1 MNSIQRRLTVALAG
15 LFCIL
20 WFGGSV
26 TAYLAMRSG
35 LVREFDRAHVTDMD
49 SLVNM
54 TEQNEAGLKFDSTG
68 EYMPAFRREE
78 RPDYFQLWESD
89 GSVLYRS
96 PALEGDLP
104 KDAGTLTSPRFWNV
118 VLPDGLKGRAV
129 GVRFIPKED
138 DDMPR
143 RPDTPPLTKEVVM
156 VAGFHR
162 AELDQR
168 LHYLGI
174 VLLLSGAGMAAA
186 AILAVGLVVRQGLR
200 PLSDLADRTA
210 AIDAS
215 SLQLR
220 FPTEKLSTELL
231 PIANRLNDLLA
242 RLEASFARER
252 RFSADVAHELRTPIA
267 ELRALAEIGLKW
279 PEDQQSTQNTLQD
292 ALAIALQMESIAT
305 GLMALAR
312 CEGNLLSVRQE
323 RVAVPALIR
332 DVLAPLKIRAH
343 EKQLDVALDLPEEA
357 CWYTDAA
364 ALRSIITNLATNAI
378 DYSPPQ
384 SLVRVRLEK
393 DGCIEELAIS
403 NRNVHMVPE
412 DVPHLFDRFW
422 RKDPARSS
430 QLHSGLGLAVAKAYA
445 QSLGMTLRAELNHTE
460 IFFILSDATPCN
472 SNASKDRATR
482 DSSSSS

>member
-1 MNSIQRRLTVALAG
+1 MSSIQRRLTVALAG

-26 TAYLAMRSG
+26 IAYLVMRSG
-35 LVREFDRAHVTDMD
+35 LIREFDRAHLTDIN

-96 PALEGDLP
+96 PALEEDLP
-104 KDAGTLTSPRFWNV
+104 RDAGTLMSPKFWNV
-118 VLPDGLKGRAV
+118 VLPDGLNGRTV
-129 GVRFIPKED
+129 GVRFVPKED

-143 RPDTPPLTKEVVM
+143 RPGTPPLTKEVVL

-162 AELDQR
+162 DELDRR
-168 LHYLGI
+168 LRYLGM
-174 VLLLSGAGMAAA
+174 VLLLSGAGMAVA
-186 AILAVGLVVRQGLR
+186 AIVAVSLVVRQGLR
-200 PLSDLADRTA
+200 PLSRLADRAA

-220 FPTEKLSTELL
+220 FPTEKLSAELL

-267 ELRALAEIGLKW
+267 ELRALAEVGLKW
-279 PEDQQSTQNTLQD
+279 PEDQQSIQNALQD
-292 ALAIALQMESIAT
+292 ALAIALQMESIST
-305 GLMALAR
+305 GLMALTR

-332 DVLAPLKIRAH
+332 DVLASLKTRAH
-343 EKQLDVALDLPEEA
+343 EKQLDVTIDLPEEA

-364 ALRSIITNLATNAI
+364 ALWSIVTNLATNAI
-378 DYSPPQ
+378 DYSPRQ
-384 SLVRVRLEK
+384 SLVRVRLGK
-393 DGCIEELAIS
+393 RSCIEELVIS
-403 NRNVHMVPE
+403 NRNVHLVPE
-412 DVPHLFDRFW
+412 DIPYLFDRFW

-430 QLHSGLGLAVAKAYA
+430 QIHSGLGLAVAKAYA
-445 QSLGMTLRAELNHTE
+445 QSLGMTLRAEINHTE
-460 IFFILSDATPCN
+460 IFFVLSDARPCD
-472 SNASKDRATR
+472 SNASKDRTAR
-482 DSSSSS
+482 DSPSSS

>member
-1 MNSIQRRLTVALAG
+1 MSSIQRRLTVALAG

-20 WFGGSV
+20 WFGGSM
-26 TAYLAMRSG
+26 TAYLVMRNG
-35 LVREFDRAHVTDMD
+35 LVREFDRAHLTDIN

-104 KDAGTLTSPRFWNV
+104 KDAGTLISPKFWNF
-118 VLPDGLKGRAV
+118 VLPDGLTGRAA

-143 RPDTPPLTKEVVM
+143 RPDTPPLTKEVVL

-162 AELDQR
+162 DQLDQR
-168 LHYLGI
+168 LRYLGM

-186 AILAVGLVVRQGLR
+186 AIVAVGLVVRQGLR
-200 PLSDLADRTA
+200 PLSNLADRAA

-220 FPTEKLSTELL
+220 FPTEKLSSELL
-231 PIANRLNDLLA
+231 PITNRLNDLLA

-267 ELRALAEIGLKW
+267 ELRALAEVDLKW
-279 PEDQQSTQNTLQD
+279 PEDKHSTQNALKD

-305 GLMALAR
+305 GLMTLTR

-323 RVAVPALIR
+323 RVAVLALIR
-332 DVLAPLKIRAH
+332 DVLAPLKTKAH
-343 EKQLDVALDLPEEA
+343 ARQLDVTLDLPEEA

-384 SLVRVRLEK
+384 SLIRVRLAK
-393 DGCIEELAIS
+393 RGCSEELAIS
-403 NRNVHMVPE
+403 NRNVHLTPE
-412 DVPHLFDRFW
+412 DIPHLFDRFW
-422 RKDPARSS
+422 QRDPARSS
-430 QLHSGLGLAVAKAYA
+430 QVHSGLGLAVAKAYA
-445 QSLGMTLRAELNHTE
+445 QSLGMTLRAELNHSE
-460 IFFILSDATPCN
+460 IFFILSDATPCD
-472 SNASKDRATR
+472 SNASKNRTTR
-482 DSSSSS
+482 HSPGSS

>member
-1 MNSIQRRLTVALAG
+1 MNSIQRRLTVSLAAL
-15 LFCIL
+15 CCVL

-26 TAYLAMRSG
+26 AAYLAMRRG
-35 LVREFDRAHVTDMD
+35 LVREFDRAHLTDIN

-54 TEQNEAGLKFDSTG
+54 TEQNEIGLKFDSTG

-96 PALEGDLP
+96 PTLEGDLP
-104 KDAGTLTSPRFWNV
+104 KGAGTLMSPKFWNV
-118 VLPDGLKGRAV
+118 VLPDGLKGRAG
-129 GVRFIPKED
+129 GVRFVPKED

-143 RPDTPPLTKEVVM
+143 RPGTPPLTKDVVL

-162 AELDQR
+162 DELDQR
-168 LHYLGI
+168 LHYLGM

-186 AILAVGLVVRQGLR
+186 AIVAVGLVVRQELR
-200 PLSDLADRTA
+200 PLSNLADRAA

-220 FPTEKLSTELL
+220 FPTEKLSAELL
-231 PIANRLNDLLA
+231 PIANRLNNLLA

-279 PEDQQSTQNTLQD
+279 PEDQQSTQDALQD

-305 GLMALAR
+305 GLMALTR
-312 CEGNLLSVRQE
+312 CEGNLLSVHQE
-323 RVAVPALIR
+323 RVALPALIR
-332 DVLAPLKIRAH
+332 DVLAPLKTRAH
-343 EKQLDVALDLPEEA
+343 EKQLDVALDLPEKA

-364 ALRSIITNLATNAI
+364 ALRSIVTNLVANAI

-384 SLVRVRLEK
+384 SLVRVRLGK
-393 DGCIEELAIS
+393 RGCIEELAIS
-403 NRNVHMVPE
+403 NRNVHLAPE
-412 DVPHLFDRFW
+412 DIPHLFDRFW

-430 QLHSGLGLAVAKAYA
+430 QVHSGLGLAVAKAYA

-472 SNASKDRATR
+472 SNASKDRTTS
-482 DSSSSS
+482 DSPSSR